1 MLLPIK
7 MVDVI
12 VIVMHSVQ
20 FNAIRFDSVQFGS
33 VQFQSAENPSTHKH
47 THTHTE
53 RTRYRYTQAPN
64 NGWMYEWMN
73 GQKQMHTNRTYPFAS
88 MFVFANNV
96 YLFNQCWITQLDSHE
111 CMFFCSFFSQRF
123 CFSHFNILFS
133 ECVCVWVRYFFVKF
147 CWILN
152 GLFWSGWDIVHRS
165 NYSLYS

>member
-1 MLLPIK
+1 MWLWLWLWLWCI
-7 MVDVI
+7 
-12 VIVMHSVQ
+12 Q
-20 FNAIRFDSVQFGS
+20 FSSMRFDLIRFDSVQFGS
-33 VQFQSAENPSTHKH
+33 VQFQSAENPSIRKH
-47 THTHTE
+47 T
-53 RTRYRYTQAPN
+53 RIQRARYRYTQAPN

-73 GQKQMHTNRTYPFAS
+73 EWAEANAYQSYISVCKR

-147 CWILN
+147 RWILN